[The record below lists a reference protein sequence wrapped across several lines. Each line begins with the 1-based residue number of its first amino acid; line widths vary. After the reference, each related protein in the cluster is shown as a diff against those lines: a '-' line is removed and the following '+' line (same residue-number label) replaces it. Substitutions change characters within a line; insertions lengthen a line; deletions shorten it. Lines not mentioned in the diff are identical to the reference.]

1 MSDAKRLV
9 CVEPSEDF
17 RLRLESAPRP
27 IPKPDEVV
35 VRVHA
40 SSVNPIDAKR
50 AAGYG
55 RRLLALKGAGRFP
68 LVLGNDIAGVVEA
81 VGSRVERF
89 KAGDAV
95 YGLTPTGRVGAHA
108 THVPVTE
115 TLLRPMI
122 EGLTTAQVAAFP
134 YTFTTLWLALEAT
147 GLIANARGAKVLVHG
162 AGGGLG
168 RLALQT
174 LVGRGA
180 HVTAICSTR
189 DVEACQSLGAVK
201 ICDRTK
207 QSVRD
212 LPRDFEVSLNFG
224 AFEDEEALI
233 GRLRDGAAGHATT
246 VHPLLAN
253 FDADGWIGG
262 ARASWRDFS
271 RRRALARAKG
281 AAYRWTVFAP
291 RPEALDEL
299 DALLRAKALS
309 LPVGTLQPASDA
321 AVAFQHVA
329 HRKDGRAILDFA
341 AV

>member
-1 MSDAKRLV
+1 MSASTRLV
-9 CVEPSEDF
+9 CLEPSADF
-17 RLRLESAPRP
+17 RLRLEAAS
-27 IPKPDEVV
+27 KPVAKAGEVV

-68 LVLGNDIAGVVEA
+68 LVLGNDIAGVVES
-81 VGSRVERF
+81 VGPRVQRY
-89 KAGDAV
+89 KVGDAV

-108 THVPVTE
+108 THVPVSE

-122 EGLTTAQVAAFP
+122 DGLAAAQVAAFP
-134 YTFTTLWLALEAT
+134 YTFTTMWLALEAT
-147 GLIANARGAKVLVHG
+147 GLIANARGANVLIHG
-162 AGGGLG
+162 AGGGVG

-174 LVGRGA
+174 LVRRGA

-189 DVEACQSLGAVK
+189 DVGACQSLGAVRV
-201 ICDRTK
+201 CDRTK
-207 QSVRD
+207 QSVGD
-212 LPRDFEVSLNFG
+212 LPRDFEVTLNFG

-253 FDADGWIGG
+253 FDAAGWIGG

-271 RRRALARAKG
+271 RLRALARAKG

-299 DALLRAKALS
+299 DELLRAKALS
-309 LPVGTLQPASDA
+309 LPVGTLRPSSDA
-321 AVAFQHVA
+321 AAAFQHVA
-329 HRKDGRAILDFA
+329 QRRDGRAILDLHDL
-341 AV
+341 